1 MPCWHRTPQS
11 CQPCP
16 PISPKLT
23 WSVWVLRASPQTQ
36 QDRPSAPRASPTA
49 RRAQGHPKKVRDA
62 ESWCWNPPSSPV
74 LQDFCASSFGKVW
87 ELPRSN
93 GARAI
98 CAARGAGTQPAPSVP
113 VVPSTKPVQR
123 QAQKEGRA
131 LGSIS
136 ILPRTWLFSPPR
148 GTVLLQPVGC
158 YQGTGTKPHKG
169 NTAPAETGSPFY
181 SSAQRSRAPGLDSIL
196 GDEQPHPS
204 HPETKTQQIFW
215 MPGCAEGTVRVQQD
229 RF

>member
-93 GARAI
+93 GARAHLCSQRSGDPASPI
-98 CAARGAGTQPAPSVP
+98 RPSCSQHKTSPEASPEGRKGFRLHFHFAQNMALLPSKGNCPSAARWMLPGNRNKTP
-113 VVPSTKPVQR
+113 QR
-123 QAQKEGRA
+123 QHCSSRNKE
-131 LGSIS
+131 S
-136 ILPRTWLFSPPR
+136 
-148 GTVLLQPVGC
+148 LLQLCPEV
-158 YQGTGTKPHKG
+158 QG
-169 NTAPAETGSPFY
+169 SW
-181 SSAQRSRAPGLDSIL
+181 S
-196 GDEQPHPS
+196 
-204 HPETKTQQIFW
+204 
-215 MPGCAEGTVRVQQD
+215 
-229 RF
+229 